1 MNAAFK
7 KDLKIC
13 KPNSTHPLVI
23 FPMSAP
29 GLHTCLTFI
38 RHQFRPPRSVLYNP
52 AKTCGL
58 SRPCLSFASAS
69 AVLCASVAESLTA
82 SRSLVLIL
90 LPRKAAAISERRGR
104 HVKYSQKIMERRFS
118 TVNSSHDRSLTAY
131 LL

>member
-1 MNAAFK
+1 M
-7 KDLKIC
+7 
-13 KPNSTHPLVI
+13 LVRSRPP
-23 FPMSAP
+23 FAP
-29 GLHTCLTFI
+29 SQARRQL
-38 RHQFRPPRSVLYNP
+38 RPPRSVFYNP
-52 AKTCGL
+52 AKTCG
-58 SRPCLSFASAS
+58 SQSPMPHPYSAS

-104 HVKYSQKIMERRFS
+104 HVKYSQKIMERRLS